1 MRNTMLK
8 FRRSTALLAALLVAL
23 LSTQSFAASTSVTLY
38 KNLQCTCCEAHAKYL
53 DERGFKV
60 EVKPVPDLHS
70 INQKAGVPDALE
82 GCHTSFIGGYVV
94 IGHVPVDAIR
104 KLLAERPKIVGIS
117 IPGMSS
123 MPANLP
129 GMPGTRSQ
137 PVAIYEITA
146 DGSPSKIFMTVP

>member
-8 FRRSTALLAALLVAL
+8 FRRSTALLAALLMAL
-23 LSTQSFAASTSVTLY
+23 LSTQAFAAPTSVTLY

-53 DERGFKV
+53 EEQGFKV
-60 EVKPVPDLHS
+60 EVKPVRDLHS

-104 KLLAERPKIVGIS
+104 KLLAEQPKIVGIS
-117 IPGMSS
+117 IPGMAS

-129 GMPGTRSQ
+129 GMPGPRSH
-137 PVAIYEITA
+137 PVAIYEIAA
-146 DGSPSKIFMTVP
+146 DGSTSKIFMTVP

>member
-8 FRRSTALLAALLVAL
+8 FRRSTALLAALLMAL
-23 LSTQSFAASTSVTLY
+23 LSTQAFAAPTSVTLY

-53 DERGFKV
+53 EEQGFKV
-60 EVKPVPDLHS
+60 EVKPVRDLHS

-104 KLLAERPKIVGIS
+104 KLLAEQPKIVGIS
-117 IPGMSS
+117 IPGMAS

-129 GMPGTRSQ
+129 GMPGIRFK
-137 PVAIYEITA
+137 PVAIYEITT

>member
-8 FRRSTALLAALLVAL
+8 FRRSTALLAALP
-23 LSTQSFAASTSVTLY
+23 STQAFAAPTSVTLY

-53 DERGFKV
+53 EEQGFKV
-60 EVKPVPDLHS
+60 EVKPVRDLHS

-94 IGHVPVDAIR
+94 VGHVPVDAIR
-104 KLLAERPKIVGIS
+104 KLLAERPKIIGIS
-117 IPGMSS
+117 IPGMES

-129 GMPGTRSQ
+129 GMPGPRSH
-137 PVAIYEITA
+137 PVAIYEIA
-146 DGSPSKIFMTVP
+146 VDGSSSKIFMTVP

>member
-8 FRRSTALLAALLVAL
+8 FRRSTVLLGVLLAALL
-23 LSTQSFAASTSVTLY
+23 STQAFAAPTNVTLY

-53 DERGFKV
+53 EEKGFKV

-82 GCHTSFIGGYVV
+82 GCHTSFIDGYIV
-94 IGHVPVDAIR
+94 IGHVPVDAIH

-117 IPGMSS
+117 IPGM
-123 MPANLP
+123 PANRP
-129 GMPGTRSQ
+129 GMPGPRSQ

-146 DGSPSKIFMTVP
+146 DGSTSKIFMTVP

>member
-8 FRRSTALLAALLVAL
+8 FRRSTALLAALLGAL
-23 LSTQSFAASTSVTLY
+23 LSTQAFAAQTIVTLY

-53 DERGFKV
+53 EAQGFKV

-82 GCHTSFIGGYVV
+82 GCHTSFIDGYVV

-117 IPGMSS
+117 IPGMAS
-123 MPANLP
+123 MPSNLP
-129 GMPGTRSQ
+129 GMPGIRFK
-137 PVAIYEITA
+137 PVSIYEIAT

>member
-1 MRNTMLK
+1 MRNTMLN
-8 FRRSTALLAALLVAL
+8 FRRSTALLVALLTAL
-23 LSTQSFAASTSVTLY
+23 LSTQAFAAPTIVTLY
-38 KNLQCTCCEAHAKYL
+38 KNQQCTCCDAHGKYL
-53 DERGFKV
+53 EEQGFKV
-60 EVKPVPDLHS
+60 EVKPVLDLHS

-104 KLLAERPKIVGIS
+104 KLLADRPKIVGIS

-146 DGSPSKIFMTVP
+146 DGSTSKIFMTVP

>member
-8 FRRSTALLAALLVAL
+8 FRRSTALLAVLLAAL
-23 LSTQSFAASTSVTLY
+23 LSTQAFAAPTSVTLY
-38 KNLQCTCCEAHAKYL
+38 KNPQCTCCEAHAKYL
-53 DERGFKV
+53 EEQGFKV

-82 GCHTSFIGGYVV
+82 GCHTSFIDGYVV

-117 IPGMSS
+117 IPGMAS
-123 MPANLP
+123 MPAKLP
-129 GMPGTRSQ
+129 GMPGIRFK
-137 PVAIYEITA
+137 PVAIYEITT

>member
-8 FRRSTALLAALLVAL
+8 FRRSTALLAALLGAL
-23 LSTQSFAASTSVTLY
+23 LSTQAFAAPTIVTLY

-53 DERGFKV
+53 EEQGFKV
-60 EVKPVPDLHS
+60 EVKPVSDLHS

-94 IGHVPVDAIR
+94 IGHVAIDAIR

-117 IPGMSS
+117 IPGM
-123 MPANLP
+123 PANLP

-137 PVAIYEITA
+137 PVAIYEIAA
-146 DGSPSKIFMTVP
+146 DGSTSKIFMTVP

>member
-8 FRRSTALLAALLVAL
+8 VRRSTALLAALLAAL
-23 LSTQSFAASTSVTLY
+23 LSTQAFAAPTSVTLY
-38 KNLQCTCCEAHAKYL
+38 KDLQCTCCEGHAKYL
-53 DERGFKV
+53 EEQGFKV
-60 EVKPVPDLHS
+60 EVKPVPNLHS

-82 GCHTSFIGGYVV
+82 GCHTSFIDGYVV

-117 IPGMSS
+117 IPGMSR

-137 PVAIYEITA
+137 PVAIHEIAA
-146 DGSPSKIFMTVP
+146 DGSTSKIFMTVP

>member
-1 MRNTMLK
+1 MRNTMLNV
-8 FRRSTALLAALLVAL
+8 RRSTALLLAILTAL
-23 LSTQSFAASTSVTLY
+23 LSTQAFASPTIVTLY
-38 KNLQCTCCEAHAKYL
+38 KNLQCTCCGAHAKYL
-53 DERGFKV
+53 EEQGFTV

-70 INQKAGVPDALE
+70 INQKAGVPDTLE
-82 GCHTSFIGGYVV
+82 GCHTSFIDGYVV

-117 IPGMSS
+117 IPGMSR

>member
-8 FRRSTALLAALLVAL
+8 FRRSTALLAALLATL
-23 LSTQSFAASTSVTLY
+23 LSTESFAASTSVTLY

-53 DERGFKV
+53 EEQGFKV

-82 GCHTSFIGGYVV
+82 GCHTSFIDGYVV

-117 IPGMSS
+117 IPGMAS

-129 GMPGTRSQ
+129 GMPGPRSH
-137 PVAIYEITA
+137 PVAIYEIAA

>member
-1 MRNTMLK
+1 MHNTMLK
-8 FRRSTALLAALLVAL
+8 FRRSTALLAALLAAL
-23 LSTQSFAASTSVTLY
+23 LSTQAFAASTNVTLY
-38 KNLQCTCCEAHAKYL
+38 KNLQCTCCEAHAKYF
-53 DERGFKV
+53 EEQGFKV

-70 INQKAGVPDALE
+70 INQKAGVPDVLE

-129 GMPGTRSQ
+129 GMPGARSQ

-146 DGSPSKIFMTVP
+146 DGSTSKIFMTVP